1 MHRVNI
7 NTDCNTLLLSACYL
21 WKSTRVH
28 GVSVA
33 DSPVVLQ
40 QSLWEDDRGE
50 GLHRNK
56 RWCMCISV
64 CGCVCARAL
73 VSVRVCVEG
82 CVCGRGREGFFLC
95 EPKCLTGSF
104 ALKTLTIGR
113 LGKFG

>member
-40 QSLWEDDRGE
+40 QSLWEDDRGGRAAQKQE
-50 GLHRNK
+50 VVYVHF
-56 RWCMCISV
+56 SV
-64 CGCVCARAL
+64 WLCVCARTCECP
-73 VSVRVCVEG
+73 CV
-82 CVCGRGREGFFLC
+82 RGRLRVWEREGRFF
-95 EPKCLTGSF
+95 F
-104 ALKTLTIGR
+104 M
-113 LGKFG
+113 